1 LIESDMPKELSAAL
15 KNQLRIHLKR

>member
-1 LIESDMPKELSAAL
+1 IDSDMPKELSSAL